1 MTNKSEEELLS
12 LCRNGNNAAMETML
26 DRYKYLVRG
35 KANALYLVGADKDD
49 LIQEGMIGLFKA
61 LREYDPKK
69 NDSFAAFAQLCISRQ
84 MYTAVKLSQRKKNWP
99 LNDYISFDGFFGGED
114 QNEDKKS
121 KKSVYPA
128 DTKTNPE
135 ESLIDREQAVLLEER
150 ITALLSDMEKKVL
163 GYYTQGISCNEIARR
178 MKKDPKSI
186 DNALQR
192 LRRKLKTVLAINS

>member
-1 MTNKSEEELLS
+1 MTCKSEEELIA
-12 LCRNGNNAAMETML
+12 LCQSGNNAAMETML

-61 LREYDPKK
+61 IREYDSKK

-99 LNDYISFDGFFGGED
+99 LNDYISFDGFFGGDD
-114 QNEDKKS
+114 QNEEKQS
-121 KKSVYPA
+121 KKSIYPA

-150 ITALLSDMEKKVL
+150 IAALLSDMEKKVL
-163 GYYTQGISCNEIARR
+163 EYYTQGISCNEIARL